1 MLDPRFAPHNTH
13 LEAPEAFSQLDPHL
27 RRLKQQRLVYRF
39 PLLEHLP
46 RHKAGIYSIT
56 GGRQIGKSTV
66 LKQWMADMLA
76 AGVNPSQLVY
86 FTGEVIDDHHTLVQ
100 LLSQY
105 LKSVGGKGLVYVL
118 LDEVTYV
125 KDWDKGVKFLADAGL
140 LEDVVLVLTG
150 SDSAII
156 REARMRFPGR
166 RGKAGTVDFHLFP
179 LTFYEVVA
187 LRKRLTPA
195 ELAGFEEPR
204 HDVPSKLQS
213 LLSEEFDRYLM
224 HGGYLRAINDLE
236 ASGVIDTSTFTT
248 YCDWIRGDVLKRD
261 KQERYLLEILGAIHR
276 RYGTQVT
283 WNNLAQDLS
292 IDHPATVSDYVNLL
306 ASMDAVFIQPALLE
320 HRLTGAPKKARKV
333 MFSDPFIHHAVRS
346 WLTPDA
352 DPFHHQVIPAL
363 GDPEA
368 AARIVEACAVTHVRR
383 FWPTFYIKAE
393 GEVDIAYVENRRFW
407 PIEVKWT
414 QQLRTKDLKQIA
426 KYRNA
431 RVWSRSWASEQV
443 SGVPAEPLPLAL
455 LRLGASPSTMDR

>member
-13 LEAPEAFSQLDPHL
+13 LEAPESFSRLDPHL
-27 RRLKQQRLVYRF
+27 RCLKRQRLVYRF

-46 RHKAGIYSIT
+46 RHKPGIYSIT

-76 AGVNPSQLVY
+76 AGVTPSQLVY
-86 FTGEVIDDHHTLVQ
+86 FTGEVIDDHHALVQ
-100 LLSQY
+100 LLSQH
-105 LKSVGGKGLVYVL
+105 LKSAGGKGLAHVL
-118 LDEVTYV
+118 LDEVTYI
-125 KDWDKGVKFLADAGL
+125 KHWDKGVKFLADAGL

-187 LRKRLTPA
+187 LRKRLAPA
-195 ELAGFEEPR
+195 ELAGVEDLR
-204 HDVPSKLQS
+204 RDVPSKLQAI
-213 LLSEEFDRYLM
+213 LSEEFDRYLM

-236 ASGVIDTSTFTT
+236 SSGVIDAATFIT

-276 RYGTQVT
+276 RYGTRVT

-292 IDHPATVSDYVNLL
+292 IDHPATVSDYVSLL
-306 ASMDAVFIQPALLE
+306 VSMDAVFIQPALLE
-320 HRLTGAPKKARKV
+320 HSLTGAPKKARKV

-352 DPFHHQVIPAL
+352 DPFQHQVIPAL

-414 QQLRTKDLKQIA
+414 SQLRAKDLKQIA
-426 KYRNA
+426 KYRSA
-431 RVWSRSWASEQV
+431 RVWSRSWGSEQV

-455 LRLGASPSTMDR
+455 LRLGASPATMDW